1 MEITKNGLS
10 FEEVKEK
17 YELKVSNLLK
27 ELGIPVHIKGYWYIR
42 YAILASIG
50 DISLIDC
57 VMKLLYPKVAKEFD
71 TTPSKVERAI
81 RHAINVA
88 YINSEHTLYFEIF
101 KNTLTHVKTP
111 SNGQFIATLADYI
124 KLNY

>member
-1 MEITKNGLS
+1 MGTTKTDFT

-17 YELKVSNLLK
+17 YELKVSDLLK
-27 ELGIPVHIKGYWYIR
+27 ELGIPVHIKGYWYTR
-42 YAILASIG
+42 YAILASIC